1 MSRRYHGG
9 DLRKGRFSQPG
20 GIYLITTVTH
30 KREPLFI
37 DLFLGRI
44 VVNTLKRE
52 SNRVITLAYVLMPD
66 HMHWLA
72 RLEAGIP
79 LGAVMQAV
87 KSVSSH
93 RINRYLGRE
102 GCVWQPRYHDHAVR
116 REEDIRALARYVI
129 ANPLRAGLVNA
140 VGDYPLWDAM
150 WLQDP
155 LPAGNIRK
163 SPRGCGPYSPR
174 GAGPTL

>member
-1 MSRRYHGG
+1 
-9 DLRKGRFSQPG
+9 
-20 GIYLITTVTH
+20 
-30 KREPLFI
+30 
-37 DLFLGRI
+37 
-44 VVNTLKRE
+44 
-52 SNRVITLAYVLMPD
+52 
-66 HMHWLA
+66 MHWLA